1 MKRWLALGLVTAL
14 VGRGWPSVAH
24 AESDEEPDPESD
36 EEPDPKEDPGDKA
49 PSKKPDGKQDKKDEF
64 IKQDLT
70 GHDQSGTDKS
80 NMFEK
85 DRFFVDKVDDKKTS
99 KGTLV
104 QGSLTSTTFAYKE
117 GGGQLAPA
125 TAATPAASQFSRI
138 FTDLRLQSDFR
149 HLGGG
154 KWDARAD
161 VRARAVASPG
171 ASTAN
176 GQLTPQASS
185 SQSGLLGENE
195 LDVREL
201 WLIRSGKRSDVIFGR
216 QFIADLAGV
225 KIDGL
230 RVDYASSE
238 KLTFL
243 GFAGLFPIRGS
254 RSIDTD
260 YTPLIS
266 NPDPDN
272 NGARAAAGRFT
283 GTGGFGAAYRTP
295 TAYGSFGGVVQ
306 APLQA
311 ESPRVFGVAQGYWR
325 ANPKVDFYH
334 FLVLDLVGSNT
345 DNAGLT
351 NLSLGANFKPD
362 QRLRATVA
370 LNRVDTET
378 LNVQANAFLQ
388 DPDVSAAAGNIVQN
402 EAFLARVA
410 QNSARASISA
420 GLGNLQRFEITVA
433 TALRYRGEIV
443 LPALGMGGTDT
454 TLPAGKSVEVF
465 GGISDRRSF
474 KKLRI
479 GLDGSRIFK
488 VGGDSYQRT
497 SSNMFRAFVARELG
511 DGHGEW
517 EAEASY
523 TKTKDDQV
531 GTVCDGTSQLTC
543 FGSAS
548 STGLMLGGNVYY
560 RFNRD
565 WFGMTSLFLT
575 RQSVST
581 MTGADPTITGLSG
594 FLRAAYRF

>member
-1 MKRWLALGLVTAL
+1 MKRLLALGFATAI
-14 VGRGWPSVAH
+14 VGQGWPSVSPAY
-24 AESDEEPDPESD
+24 ADSDEEPDPASD
-36 EEPDPKEDPGDKA
+36 EEPDPKEEDPGDKA
-49 PSKKPDGKQDKKDEF
+49 PGKQDNKAKKDEF

-70 GHDQSGTDKS
+70 GHDQSGTEKS
-80 NMFEK
+80 NLFEK

-104 QGSLTSTTFAYKE
+104 QGSFTSSTFAYKE
-117 GGGQLAPA
+117 GGGQLSPA

-138 FTDLRLQSDFR
+138 FTDLRLQADFR

-176 GQLTPQASS
+176 GQLTPQNSS
-185 SQSGLLGENE
+185 SQSGLLGDNE

-201 WLIRSGKRSDVIFGR
+201 WLIRSGKRSDLIFGR

-254 RSIDTD
+254 RSITSD
-260 YTPLIS
+260 YTPLIG
-266 NPDPDN
+266 NADDAGVRPT
-272 NGARAAAGRFT
+272 AGRFT
-283 GTGGFGAAYRTP
+283 GTGGFGAAYRTAN
-295 TAYGSFGGVVQ
+295 AYGSFGGVAQV
-306 APLQA
+306 PLQA

-351 NLSLGANFKPD
+351 NLSVGANFKPD

-388 DPDVSAAAGNIVQN
+388 DPDVSPAAGNIVQN

-410 QNSARASISA
+410 QNSARGSISA
-420 GLGNLQRFEITVA
+420 GLGNLQRFEVTVA
-433 TALRYRGEIV
+433 TALRYRGELV
-443 LPALGMGGTDT
+443 LPALAMGGTDT

-465 GGISDRRSF
+465 GGITDRRSF

-479 GLDGSRIFK
+479 GVDGSRIFK
-488 VGGDSYQRT
+488 LGGDSYQRT
-497 SSNMFRAFVARELG
+497 SSNMFRAFVARELR

-531 GTVCDGTSQLTC
+531 GTVCDGASQLTC

-565 WFGMTSLFLT
+565 WFAMTSLFLT
-575 RQSVST
+575 RQSVTT
-581 MTGADPTITGLSG
+581 MTGSDPTITGLSG
-594 FLRAAYRF
+594 FLRASYRF